1 MRMPFQGIVDG
12 VPALDRKRLDVSG
25 KTPRRFG
32 QNNRTFQE
40 KRLGVFLESFRLYEE

>member
-32 QNNRTFQE
+32 QNNRTFSL
-40 KRLGVFLESFRLYEE
+40 KRPVVFLESFRQYEE